1 MAAFVFL
8 GVDGL
13 EATATQVPGK
23 CLIAISKVG
32 VKFPYLCYASIQNC
46 GKIVVKCLF
55 GKRGGGSIMLIGFLC
70 IMPPQTQGWPMSY
83 GPGEKLLART
93 AAPKLRAEC
102 LSIGQVFVTEEGC
115 MAAFVFFGVDG
126 LEATATE
133 VPAKCLIAI

>member
-13 EATATQVPGK
+13 EATATQMPAK

-55 GKRGGGSIMLIGFLC
+55 GKRGGGSIMLIGFPC

-83 GPGEKLLART
+83 GPGGETFGTHCSAK
-93 AAPKLRAEC
+93 AACGVPEHWP
-102 LSIGQVFVTEEGC
+102 G
-115 MAAFVFFGVDG
+115 FGD
-126 LEATATE
+126 
-133 VPAKCLIAI
+133 